1 MNTLSK
7 HILLIALLIA
17 TGLTASAQ
25 GTGPTITERLALT
38 LVDYQSQYSAVTE
51 LNTYTNTLRLGQPA
65 DNDSKLLVDML
76 REGSNYLVFHR
87 TDDQGNDVQFKR
99 INMMTSFVAGQA
111 TEIGS
116 FDCSTYTVQTY
127 QDDNSQTHSIIA
139 LTSPWGGYLEKYTGG
154 FYTFTTDGF
163 YFTIPAGVNN
173 AQITVAIHTS
183 NSQYASGYFL
193 INDEVYSVD
202 ANTTNIIQLSGTYS
216 TGDVITFVGCDAD
229 GTLNVSPDLVATG
242 KAVSVTARSVSYSL
256 TPCIQDWDG
265 TNGGAYTLLPNAQQT
280 AAPGTAVN
288 LANFGNI
295 VDNFTASTADNTHP
309 ESYNYRVTYYYGAN
323 QPADPNLP
331 TLTANPTTLTI
342 NGDNTQTASF
352 SVSGSRLMGNVTV
365 TDDANFTVNR
375 ASITPTNG
383 TVNNVSVTVTAA
395 SGLTTETTGVIT
407 ITSPGAQPVTVNVTY
422 TPPTPDCYL
431 IEPTLD
437 LSCFSGTGW
446 KTLSN
451 GPWSSN
457 NQGVNVQTYY
467 FYLQNGSYSSDYIRY
482 TVPSGISNATLT
494 FVVSRYSSDN
504 TSNNYLKVDGTA
516 YQISKTQPTYIHV
529 TGKSTGNTIEF
540 KGCNQSGNNANSPY
554 LTKIEV
560 WFGEYNGN

>member
-309 ESYNYRVTYYYGAN
+309 ESYSYRVTYYYGAN
-323 QPADPNLP
+323 QPADPNAPILSATP
-331 TLTANPTTLTI
+331 TMLTI
-342 NGDNTQTASF
+342 NGENTQTASF
-352 SVSGSRLMGNVTV
+352 NVSGSRLVGNVTV
-365 TDDANFTVNR
+365 TGDANFTVNR

-407 ITSPGAQPVTVNVTY
+407 ISSPGVQPVTVNVTY
-422 TPPTPDCYL
+422 TPPAP
-431 IEPTLD
+431 
-437 LSCFSGTGW
+437 
-446 KTLSN
+446 SN
-451 GPWSSN
+451 IKIGEIDFATATSFTSPWSA
-457 NQGVNVQTYY
+457 YY
-467 FYLQNGSYSSDYIRY
+467 ASVYN
-482 TVPSGISNATLT
+482 
-494 FVVSRYSSDN
+494 
-504 TSNNYLKVDGTA
+504 DGTA
-516 YQISKTQPTYIHV
+516 NITNRNGYIYFAIPAEYRSEDLTLVIVPDDSGSYGTGTIRVNSTAQSLVTGQTKYIQLHPTYANNRISIQPAQ
-529 TGKSTGNTIEF
+529 GSNSTPYF
-540 KGCNQSGNNANSPY
+540 K
-554 LTKIEV
+554 KIEV
-560 WFGEYNGN
+560 WTGSYTGN